1 MNNGT
6 TRLIV
11 MVIDGYSGETTS
23 DLPLLKYV
31 NLDLRAKVLPQEM
44 GRGAASYPGPDHRW
58 NTDDSEPMTERG
70 VKSVLLGSEIHLKT
84 NDHKSYR
91 IVYIIVRHRVF
102 KDMASMQMVI
112 YVTNG

>member
-11 MVIDGYSGETTS
+11 LVIDGYSGETTS

-44 GRGAASYPGPDHRW
+44 GRGAASYPCPDHRW
-58 NTDDSEPMTERG
+58 NADDSEPMTERG
-70 VKSVLLGSEIHLKT
+70 VKSVLIGSEIHLKKT
-84 NDHKSYR
+84 YDHKLY
-91 IVYIIVRHRVF
+91 IFVYIIVRHNKEIRN
-102 KDMASMQMVI
+102 KTH
-112 YVTNG
+112 YN